1 MAISKRVFNGE
12 NMLGDI
18 PPVTLSEGKLTEQQ
32 AGYLSDALRGVI
44 RWANGQVGLGTGEK
58 NTQSGNIDGQWKE
71 FYFAAANT
79 TYEVP
84 HGLERIP
91 VGIIV
96 IDVNVDG
103 AVVRGDDRGDW
114 STTRLF
120 LRCSQAGTTAL
131 FVVV

>member
-1 MAISKRVFNGE
+1 MAISSRIFNGE

-18 PPVTLSEGKLTEQQ
+18 PPITLSEGKLTEQS
-32 AGYLSDALRGVI
+32 ASYLSDAIRGLI
-44 RWANGQVGLGTGEK
+44 RWANGQVGWGNAAA

-71 FYFAAANT
+71 YYFKSANT
-79 TYEVP
+79 TYEIP
-84 HGLERIP
+84 HGLKRVP
-91 VGIIV
+91 VGIIQ

-120 LRCSQAGTTAL
+120 LRCSQAATTAL
-131 FVVV
+131 FVVI